1 MQILIQHISG
11 SKANRTDHFDTDS
24 VSEITFG
31 RDTGSTVA
39 YDATQDDDVS
49 RLHATLRVRQENGIA
64 FLLRDNN
71 STNGTRVNGRR
82 ITDEVQLAPEDKV
95 ELGLGGPTFIF
106 DVQPRP
112 PSMMAKTRVI
122 GSTSISDTRVITS
135 APPPTAART
144 PAASTVAS
152 ARPGIGRDTVMGLL
166 QQERQATSRLW
177 MIITALIVAVI
188 GAGGGA
194 LYWRMTQDKQQ
205 TATEL
210 AAANNRTAQL
220 MQTQQAQ
227 KDTQDLLQ
235 QKVGVTPN
243 EIVRDYAM
251 STVKINV
258 HWRLYDK
265 VTGKPAFQKVVTRKD
280 VRYRAYVRMPDQ
292 KLVPW
297 LTTDGEGGTN
307 SEMQVTGTGS
317 GFLVNEDGFIIT
329 NKHVAAGWLVHYV
342 ETSDMSFIIYDLGK
356 KEGFFYPNVN
366 EMMPEDRL
374 QIQNWIPS
382 DSVYMFDSR
391 FPYRLDSST
400 EGRNDLL
407 EVQFPG
413 GSRPISAR
421 LIRTSAEADIALVK
435 IDMPKKL
442 PKVQIAPGV
451 DPPAVGG
458 AITVL
463 GYPCTCMETVR
474 LMTTNEAGDV
484 RQLRDTIPEPTVVAG
499 TIARLSD
506 PIMQKPGEVLLG
518 SGGDLYVLNAAAD
531 HGNSGGP
538 VFDSTGNVIA
548 VLTYGSASRE
558 TTTFAVPIK
567 YATELLE

>member
-1 MQILIQHISG
+1 MQILIQHVSG
-11 SKANRTDHFDTDS
+11 SKANRTDHFDTDA

-31 RDTGSTVA
+31 RDAGSTVV
-39 YDATQDDDVS
+39 YDAIQDDDVS

-82 ITDEVQLAPEDKV
+82 ITEEIQLAPEDKV

-112 PSMMAKTRVI
+112 PSLMAKTRAI
-122 GSTSISDTRVITS
+122 GAATTSNTRVITS
-135 APPPTAART
+135 APPPTASHT
-144 PAASTVAS
+144 QVASTIAS
-152 ARPGIGRDTVMGLL
+152 GKPGVGRETVMGML

-177 MIITALIVAVI
+177 VLITAIIVVVI

-205 TATEL
+205 TETAL

-227 KDTQDLLQ
+227 KDRQDLLQ

-243 EIVRDYAM
+243 EIVSDYGE
-251 STVKINV
+251 STVKISV

-265 VTGKPAFQKVVTRKD
+265 VTGKPAFQKVVTRNQ
-280 VRYRAYVRMPDQ
+280 VRYRAYVRLPEQ

-297 LTTDGEGGTN
+297 LTTEGEGGTN

-317 GFLVNEDGFIIT
+317 GFLVSEDGFIIT

-342 ETSDMSFIIYDLGK
+342 ETNDMSFIIFDLGK
-356 KEGFFYPNVN
+356 KEGFFYQTVG
-366 EMMPEDRL
+366 EMMPADRS
-374 QIQNWIPS
+374 QIANWIPS
-382 DSVYMFDSR
+382 DSVYMFDSKI
-391 FPYRLDSST
+391 PSRLDSST

-413 GSRPISAR
+413 GSRPINAR

-442 PKVQIAPGV
+442 PKVQIAAGEN
-451 DPPAVGG
+451 PPAVGG

-463 GYPCTCMETVR
+463 GYPCACMETVR
-474 LMTTNEAGDV
+474 FMTTNEAGDV
-484 RQLRDTIPEPTVVAG
+484 RQLRETIPEPTVAAG

-506 PIMQKPGEVLLG
+506 PIVQKSGQVLIG

-548 VLTYGSASRE
+548 VLTYGHPSRE

-567 YATELLE
+567 YARELLE